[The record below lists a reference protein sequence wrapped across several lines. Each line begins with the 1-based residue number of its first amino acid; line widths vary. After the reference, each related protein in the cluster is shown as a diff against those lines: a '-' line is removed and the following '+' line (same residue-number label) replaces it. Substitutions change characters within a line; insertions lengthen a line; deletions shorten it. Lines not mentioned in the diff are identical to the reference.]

1 MKRAGKTAS
10 HHSKGALSQTGLL
23 MVLVGLT
30 LAHLGYRFWERRT
43 PADAVDVSTMM
54 VGDPL
59 PDLLIE
65 VADGTDS
72 APEAL
77 LRPGVDCQLIVVFDP
92 TCPHCRLAAQ
102 REAEGTSKAR
112 LPTTWV
118 TDAGGPRLDAYRGLI
133 HPDSRLGWAPEI
145 YDQLRIQG
153 VPAAFLVDSGGSL
166 RQVWAYNGGREDHGE
181 LSVKCEGG
189 LGPSEPA
196 ASVD

>member
-1 MKRAGKTAS
+1 
-10 HHSKGALSQTGLL
+10 

-65 VADGTDS
+65 VADG
-72 APEAL
+72 
-77 LRPGVDCQLIVVFDP
+77 

-181 LSVKCEGG
+181 LSVKCEGASHCG
-189 LGPSEPA
+189 GV
-196 ASVD
+196 ASVLRPRLGQFGSLKPRDRGVHRRCGARHPVS